1 MLVTLTQG
9 RIFVGK
15 NKVPM
20 MDWNMIQNNRGLY
33 RGDLHHLSPSEAFDC
48 CMEGAVLVD
57 VREDY
62 MGRYKTPDVPL
73 LMHLPCSTL
82 SLCHT
87 GLPKD
92 TLLILADVAGLRSR
106 EACQT
111 LRQLG
116 YTQISNMAGGLVEWE
131 RAGLP
136 LKVDKSE
143 TPTDQV
149 IMNLKQASRKNRR
162 KS

>member
-1 MLVTLTQG
+1 
-9 RIFVGK
+9 
-15 NKVPM
+15 M
-20 MDWNMIQNNRGLY
+20 MDWHLIQKKRGLY

-62 MGRYKTPDVPL
+62 MGRYKAPDVPL